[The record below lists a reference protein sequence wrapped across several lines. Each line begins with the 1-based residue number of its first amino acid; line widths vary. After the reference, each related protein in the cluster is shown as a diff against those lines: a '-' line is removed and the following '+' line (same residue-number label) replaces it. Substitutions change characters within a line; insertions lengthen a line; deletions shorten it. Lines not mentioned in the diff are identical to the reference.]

1 VTDKAIKLKPLTEK
15 EEAFVEHLFSN
26 GYDRKSAVLNAG
38 YSTDRP
44 MALSYD
50 LIKRP
55 HIQAAMAIEKE
66 RRRRMLFLDELDV
79 IEGLHNEATNT
90 DARPSERIQ
99 AWVHIGKHY
108 GMFQPVV
115 ADQNKKDTGPST
127 VIINYNDENF
137 KENQIKKDAQKAV
150 EYITTEEEQEA
161 LENVEITSFA

>member
-1 VTDKAIKLKPLTEK
+1 MNKVVKLKSLTEK

-26 GYDRKSAVLNAG
+26 GYDRKSAVLKAG

-55 HIQAAMAIEKE
+55 HIQAAMTIEKE
-66 RRRRMLFLDELDV
+66 KRRRMLFLDELDI
-79 IEGLHNEATNT
+79 IEGLHNEAVNT

-127 VIINYNDENF
+127 IIINYKDDDF
-137 KENQIKKDAQKAV
+137 KEDQIKKETKEAV
-150 EYITTEEEQEA
+150 EHITTEEEQEV